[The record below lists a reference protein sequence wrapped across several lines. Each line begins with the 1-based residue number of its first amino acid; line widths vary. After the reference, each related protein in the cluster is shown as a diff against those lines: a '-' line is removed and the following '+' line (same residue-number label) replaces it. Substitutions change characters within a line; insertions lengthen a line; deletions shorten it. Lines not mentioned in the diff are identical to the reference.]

1 MQYAKLPLET
11 VVCMVK
17 GLGHGC
23 SVEAAPDVC
32 EVDACT
38 VARLL
43 ERAGPQAEDFH
54 RLQLEGRP
62 STSIQV
68 QFSRPNAQGRC
79 G

>member
-23 SVEAAPDVC
+23 SVEAAADVC

-43 ERAGPQAEDFH
+43 ERAGPQRFAAGRGFAALAVVVA
-54 RLQLEGRP
+54 RPVQLDTTTP
-62 STSIQV
+62 HS
-68 QFSRPNAQGRC
+68 
-79 G
+79 